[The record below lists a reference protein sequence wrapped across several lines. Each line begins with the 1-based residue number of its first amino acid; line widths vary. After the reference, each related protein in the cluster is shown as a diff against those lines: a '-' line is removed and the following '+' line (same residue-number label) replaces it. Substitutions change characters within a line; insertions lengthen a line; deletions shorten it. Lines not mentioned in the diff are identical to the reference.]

1 MDRFTLYGTWCRLM
15 VLALAAVIAQATP
28 GEHPQDG
35 PHVDIRLVV
44 SDQDVR
50 MTLGLNLPFLDAA
63 LPTSRE
69 LASDVAPSEE
79 ALVLGAVRRLV
90 AEDTRITI
98 DGTPVEPSFERLD
111 IERMSEDSIYLFPN
125 SGRSALTRFN
135 VVAVYPCQS
144 PPQQIDIEWSHYP
157 PSVLSEAFEEVGDS
171 PPPMVIDA
179 QLRAQGRARVIR
191 FSETDRIAT
200 WRAGG
205 DTPETAV
212 ERLPEIDV
220 HAGTA
225 IPIVSLGIL
234 VLTLGAAGLAAL
246 SRKWLAAIIVA
257 VIGLAGAAAASQSFV
272 RYVDQPDVPD
282 EQAIRLFAILHSN
295 IYRAF
300 DFTAEND
307 IYDTLAISVTGDL
320 LDSLYRQIRLGLVQA
335 ENGGGV
341 GRVTALDLRSAEVI
355 SEVHTIN
362 GVAFEILAEW
372 DVEGTV
378 YHFGHSHAKQ
388 TPYAGI
394 FRVAQTPEGWRIDQ
408 AEPRERDGLFV
419 TPGDL

>member
-1 MDRFTLYGTWCRLM
+1 MFGTWFTLS
-15 VLALAAVIAQATP
+15 VAIIAASARSDAVTA
-28 GEHPQDG
+28 HPQDG
-35 PHVDIRLVV
+35 PHADIRIVV

-50 MTLGLNLPFLDAA
+50 MTLGLNLPFLDASV
-63 LPTSRE
+63 PTSRE

-79 ALVLGAVRRLV
+79 PVVLGAVRELV
-90 AEDTRITI
+90 ESDTIVTI
-98 DGTPVEPSFERLD
+98 DGRRVRPTFERLD
-111 IERMSEDSIYLFPN
+111 IERMSEDSVYLFPN
-125 SGRSALTRFN
+125 SGRSALTRFS
-135 VVAVYPCQS
+135 VVAVYPAES
-144 PPQQIDIEWSHYP
+144 PPEQIDLEWSHYP
-157 PSVLSEAFEEVGDS
+157 ASALSAAFEDVGDD

-179 QLRAQGRARVIR
+179 QLRAEGRARILR
-191 FSETDRIAT
+191 FSETDRVAT

-220 HAGTA
+220 QPGLAVPVVA
-225 IPIVSLGIL
+225 LGL
-234 VLTLGAAGLAAL
+234 VVISFGLAGLFAL
-246 SRKWLAAIIVA
+246 SRKWFPALVVLAL
-257 VIGLAGAAAASQSFV
+257 GLAGAAATSQSFV
-272 RYVDQPDVPD
+272 RFVGKPDVPD
-282 EQAIRLFAILHSN
+282 DQAVRLFAILHSN

-307 IYDTLAISVTGDL
+307 IYDTLEISVTGEL

-355 SEVHTIN
+355 SESATPT

-378 YHFGHSHAKQ
+378 YHFGHSHAKR
-388 TPYAGI
+388 TPYAGV
-394 FRVAQTPEGWRIDQ
+394 FRVAQTPDGWRIDQ
-408 AEPRERDGLFV
+408 AEPRERDGIFA
-419 TPGDL
+419 TPSEL